1 MNNTCT
7 VSSGGWQGLTR
18 CHNAMQYLLLE
29 TKVQYYCTD
38 GT

>member
-18 CHNAMQYLLLE
+18 CHNAMQYLLE